1 MADTQT
7 PADSQQGMRL
17 APSLE
22 WVESSARFAELA
34 APWDELAGDALPYLR
49 HRWFESWWRA
59 FGKDRPLRT
68 CVLWDGDRMTAC
80 LPAFQGR
87 GALHAMA
94 NDHTPLFEPPA
105 AGPGELGE
113 LVKGVLGEHPV
124 LALVGVPAG
133 GTALNALEAGSARV
147 VSGSWQVS
155 PIVDTTGTFEDYRRN
170 TRPKWLK
177 RLARYRRQMERN
189 HGLELVV
196 AEAPSELEP
205 LLTESFAVEASGWKG
220 KEGTAIASAPETE
233 AFYRDVCDWLWRS
246 GELRLSQLRL
256 DGRLAAVDLAFDHG
270 DRLYSLKT
278 GYDETRRN
286 LVPGLVL
293 RLSLIEYCFERGLR
307 AHELLGADMPWKRN
321 FSTSEREHLYV
332 RCYRGRMRGA
342 FGRLPPA
349 LARVRGGVLRRLRST
364 SRWIG
369 SRRPAT

>member
-1 MADTQT
+1 M
-7 PADSQQGMRL
+7 
-17 APSLE
+17 
-22 WVESSARFAELA
+22 
-34 APWDELAGDALPYLR
+34 
-49 HRWFESWWRA
+49 
-59 FGKDRPLRT
+59 
-68 CVLWDGDRMTAC
+68 
-80 LPAFQGR
+80 
-87 GALHAMA
+87 
-94 NDHTPLFEPPA
+94 
-105 AGPGELGE
+105 
-113 LVKGVLGEHPV
+113 
-124 LALVGVPAG
+124 
-133 GTALNALEAGSARV
+133 
-147 VSGSWQVS
+147 S

-177 RLARYRRQMERN
+177 RLARYRRQMERK

-220 KEGTAIASAPETE
+220 REGTAIESAPETE
-233 AFYRDVCDWLWRS
+233 AFYRDVCDWLLGARASCGCRSCGSMAGSRRSTWRFEHS
-246 GELRLSQLRL
+246 VTASTASRP
-256 DGRLAAVDLAFDHG
+256 D
-270 DRLYSLKT
+270 T
-278 GYDETRRN
+278 TRRGSN

-349 LARVRGGVLRRLRST
+349 LARVRGGVVRRLRST
-364 SRWIG
+364 GRWIG

>member
-1 MADTQT
+1 MR
-7 PADSQQGMRL
+7 PAPL
-17 APSLE
+17 VE

-34 APWDELAGDALPYLR
+34 APWDELAGEGLPYLR
-49 HRWFESWWRA
+49 HRWFELWWRA

-80 LPAFQGR
+80 LPAFEAR
-87 GALHAMA
+87 GVLHSMA

-105 AGPGELGE
+105 ARPGELDA
-113 LVKGVLGEHPV
+113 LVKGALGEHPV
-124 LALVGVPAG
+124 LALEGVPAG
-133 GTALNALEAGSARV
+133 GTALGALEAGSARV
-147 VSGSWQVS
+147 VSRSWQVS

-177 RLARYRRQMERN
+177 RLARYRRQMDRS

-196 AEAPSELEP
+196 ADAPSELEP

-220 KEGTAIASAPETE
+220 REGTAIASAPETE
-233 AFYRDVCDWLWRS
+233 AFYRDVFDWLWRS

-256 DGRLAAVDLAFDHG
+256 DGRLAAVDLAFEHG

-278 GYDETRRN
+278 GYDETKRN

-293 RLSLIEYCFERGLR
+293 RLSLIEYCFEHGLR

-321 FSTSEREHLYV
+321 FSTSEREHLSV
-332 RCYRGRMRGA
+332 RCYRGRMRGTL
-342 FGRLPPA
+342 GELQPA
-349 LARVRGGVLRRLRST
+349 LARVRGGVGRRLRST
-364 SRWIG
+364 SRLMG
-369 SRRPAT
+369 PRGPAT